1 MVADAIVAIVIA
13 FATYAFFRWLASA
26 IDFRFT
32 ALSIIGLTAYFA
44 LWITNNRD
52 LIEVVTHKVPR
63 VLPIY
68 IEKTVEDAVALF
80 VWGGLLITCTFL
92 PHWLWHICTT
102 MPLTK
107 R

>member
-63 VLPIY
+63 VLPFILRKPWRTQSRY
-68 IEKTVEDAVALF
+68 SYRRPLDHLYLSATLAVAYLHYNA
-80 VWGGLLITCTFL
+80 VN
-92 PHWLWHICTT
+92 
-102 MPLTK
+102 
-107 R
+107 